1 MSKTIVAQF
10 TGAGDENIE
19 ETVKYLDQ
27 IGMSLT
33 YRGKFEDVLFNIELQ
48 SIPDIMLILEGRG
61 YFKERPKIWDMIRL
75 TTEGVALYVPI
86 AVADA
91 YVFIP
96 KETIIC
102 IHTVSEYFLREMSGK

>member
-1 MSKTIVAQF
+1 MSKTIAAKF
-10 TGAGDENIE
+10 TGVGDENVE

-33 YRGKFEDVLFNIELQ
+33 YRGKFEDVLFSIELQ
-48 SIPDIMLILEGRG
+48 LVPEIMLVLERTG
-61 YFKERPKIWDMIRL
+61 YFKERPKIWEMIRL
-75 TTEGVALYVPI
+75 TTEGVALYVSI

-102 IHTVSEYFLREMSGK
+102 IHTVSEYFLREMSGE